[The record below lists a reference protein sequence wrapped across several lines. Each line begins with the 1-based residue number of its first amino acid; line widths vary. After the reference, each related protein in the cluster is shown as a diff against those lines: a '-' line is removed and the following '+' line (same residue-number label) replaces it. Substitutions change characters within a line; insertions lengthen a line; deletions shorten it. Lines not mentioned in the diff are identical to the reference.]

1 MNEDNTDS
9 NTTALTLLP
18 AAPKRKATK
27 SDIIQ
32 MIAELEYQRR
42 SEENAKLDA
51 ENQEAYTALV
61 NEAKRVFWE
70 QISNGELTDVDLD
83 VCTYACQGMVSIKV
97 SVHDT
102 AKMRTLR
109 CQWMEC
115 KTSVYV
121 SRDKILRE
129 VREKMEAHRTD
140 HIKLALAEDPALR
153 QGVEELRKQLFND

>member
-1 MNEDNTDS
+1 MNEDNT
-9 NTTALTLLP
+9 NTLATLTLLP

-61 NEAKRVFWE
+61 NEAKRVFLE
-70 QISNGELTDVDLD
+70 QISNGELTDDDLD

-109 CQWMEC
+109 CKWMEC

-121 SRDKILRE
+121 SRDEILRE
-129 VREKMEAHRTD
+129 VRSKMEQHRTD